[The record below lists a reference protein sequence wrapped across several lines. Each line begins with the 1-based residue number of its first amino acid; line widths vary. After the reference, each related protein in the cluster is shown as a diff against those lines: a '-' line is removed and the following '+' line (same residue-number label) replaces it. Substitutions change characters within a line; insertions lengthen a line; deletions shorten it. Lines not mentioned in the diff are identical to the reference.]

1 MSSGKRIIDGLVD
14 AASHARGGMVGV
26 RERNYRVPDEINVQ
40 SVRQKLG
47 LTQQQ
52 FALQF
57 GISLA
62 TVRNWEQGIRVP
74 PGPARVLLL
83 VVDKEPEAVRRAL
96 AAA

>member
-14 AASHARGGMVGV
+14 AANHARGDMVGV
-26 RERNYRVPDEINVQ
+26 RERSYRVPEDINVQ

-52 FALQF
+52 FAMQF
-57 GISLA
+57 GFSLA

-83 VVDKEPEAVRRAL
+83 VVDKEPDAVRRAL

>member
-26 RERNYRVPDEINVQ
+26 REQRYRVPDEINVQ

-52 FALQF
+52 FAMQF
-57 GISLA
+57 GFSLA
-62 TVRNWEQGIRVP
+62 TVRTWEQGIRVP